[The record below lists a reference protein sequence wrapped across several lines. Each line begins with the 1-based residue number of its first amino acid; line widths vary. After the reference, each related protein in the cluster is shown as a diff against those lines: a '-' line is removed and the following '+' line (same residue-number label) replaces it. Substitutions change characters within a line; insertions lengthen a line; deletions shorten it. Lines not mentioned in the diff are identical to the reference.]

1 MKQWWQDLTTRERR
15 IVLAAALV
23 LLFIVLYWNVW
34 SPLRQHLQQQREQVQ
49 QLQQQLS
56 WMQQQAPL
64 VRQLKQQSAPP
75 GEYSG
80 DIASTLSNSSQGYQ
94 IVLKRI
100 QPQGTN
106 ALVEMDT
113 TSFDQLVS
121 WLNMLEQQYGI
132 TPQQIDLQPAG
143 VPGKAQVRRLLLGRN
158 KE

>member
-1 MKQWWQDLTTRERR
+1 MKQWWQDRTTRERR
-15 IVLAAALV
+15 IVLAAAL
-23 LLFIVLYWNVW
+23 LLQML
-34 SPLRQHLQQQREQVQ
+34 LQRRPDIPVQYDGQQYQRGQVQ

-64 VRQLKQQSAPP
+64 VRQLKQQSASPR
-75 GEYSG
+75 EYSG

-113 TSFDQLVS
+113 TSFEQLVS

-132 TPQQIDLQPAG
+132 TPQQIDLQPAE

>member
-1 MKQWWQDLTTRERR
+1 MKQWWQDRTTGERR

-23 LLFIVLYWNVW
+23 LLSIILYWNVW
-34 SPLRQHLQQQREQVQ
+34 SPLQQHLQQQRGQVQ

-64 VRQLKQQSAPP
+64 VRQLKQQSASPR
-75 GEYSG
+75 EYSG

-113 TSFDQLVS
+113 TSFEQLVS

-132 TPQQIDLQPAG
+132 TPQQIDLQPAE

-158 KE
+158 PE